1 MCVNV
6 CLGVFIIVLET
17 SRMCVDSCLEFVTTL
32 VRLPSQ
38 LLSEVNGVQ
47 LWKLSMLDFSYT
59 HQQVALLAVFIFL
72 GSVCVF
78 SVLCAILDWKLQLA
92 ELYVVLSSWYSS
104 VEENGALP
112 TTAWKKAQQENRG
125 DRMEKIKEQPENNE
139 HYALGEP
146 EL

>member
-17 SRMCVDSCLEFVTTL
+17 SWMCVDSCLEFVTTL

-104 VEENGALP
+104 VANNEENGALP
-112 TTAWKKAQQENRG
+112 TTAWKKAQQESGGVPSQMPR
-125 DRMEKIKEQPENNE
+125 K
-139 HYALGEP
+139 
-146 EL
+146 